1 MWMLGRVENWI
12 SILADCLKRYGRQY
26 CNYNPTWKKD
36 EQMRLVPAKRRTA
49 LYWSLPS
56 LASNIAWALRDNLF
70 FLALRL
76 VLLLPLVVALMGDW
90 NNGEGAKWSKGSSKI
105 VKPLALSTTGLW
117 VGGLI
122 EYKFKNIT

>member
-1 MWMLGRVENWI
+1 
-12 SILADCLKRYGRQY
+12 
-26 CNYNPTWKKD
+26 
-36 EQMRLVPAKRRTA
+36 MRLVPAKRRTA

-56 LASNIAWALRDNLF
+56 LAYNIAWALRDNLF

-122 EYKFKNIT
+122 EYKLKNIT